1 MLKYSAFVLRQLQCV
16 DVTVSRPAR
25 KAIFSHRLW
34 CPRRVRERRSV
45 NAVLMTSY
53 QCSPSWRLIWSPSI
67 TEKYSSSSL
76 SCRSLSPTQTVSYI
90 PTIVG
95 NRPKC
100 SSRRNECRASCLQP
114 VRRTALTPPVNVG
127 VLNARSTHVNSA
139 SICDWISS
147 SNLRLAA
154 VVETWHNSRDCPD
167 LIACAPPGFNY
178 IERARPREEADDA
191 NMLINHGGVCL
202 FYHSTLHAKQV
213 FLLNTLCLNTLQ
225 PTSLVQH

>member
-1 MLKYSAFVLRQLQCV
+1 MLKYSAYILRQLRRD

-45 NAVLMTSY
+45 SVVLMTSY
-53 QCSPSWRLIWSPSI
+53 QCSPSRQCIWSPSI
-67 TEKYSSSSL
+67 ANKCLSSSL
-76 SCRSLSPTQTVSYI
+76 SYRSLSPSQTVSCI

-95 NRPKC
+95 NRPNC
-100 SSRRNECRASCLQP
+100 LSRRNECRVSCLQS
-114 VRRTALTPPVNVG
+114 VRRTALIPPVNVG
-127 VLNARSTHVNSA
+127 VLNARSVHVNSA

-167 LIACAPPGFNY
+167 LIACTPPGFNY
-178 IERARPREEADDA
+178 IERARPREDADDA
-191 NMLINHGGVCL
+191 NMLTNHGGVCSITAPYIRNESL
-202 FYHSTLHAKQV
+202 SLTILRLSTLQS
-213 FLLNTLCLNTLQ
+213 
-225 PTSLVQH
+225 TSLVQR